1 MLRDIWTFH
10 CPAPQFE
17 FRAVCQM
24 GRIGRAKAG
33 VIELYIEDWLS
44 FFVRDT
50 AKGGE

>member
-17 FRAVCQM
+17 FWAVCQV
-24 GRIGRAKAG
+24 GGIGRAKAG
-33 VIELYIEDWLS
+33 AIELDFENRL

-50 AKGGE
+50 AKDGE